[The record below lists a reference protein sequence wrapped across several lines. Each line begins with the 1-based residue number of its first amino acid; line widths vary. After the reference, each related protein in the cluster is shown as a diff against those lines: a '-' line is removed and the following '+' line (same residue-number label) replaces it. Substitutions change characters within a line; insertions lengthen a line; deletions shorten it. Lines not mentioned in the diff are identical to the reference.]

1 MKTVRELLLNRH
13 RSVEPKLNALR
24 ARTISELQAGAGDL
38 QIAHAKPSLR
48 LRIWQELILPARR
61 LWVGVAAAWCVI
73 AFLHVSAPSA
83 KPLLNAEAPRPPL
96 EMITVFQYPDSAA
109 MAELKPVWKER
120 TLGPRSDRSAQE
132 IRS

>member
-1 MKTVRELLLNRH
+1 MKTVRELLLYRH
-13 RSVEPKLNALR
+13 RSIQPKLDAFR
-24 ARTISELQAGAGDL
+24 AKTTSELRVGASDMK
-38 QIAHAKPSLR
+38 IAHAKPSLR

-109 MAELKPVWKER
+109 VAELKPVWKER
-120 TLGPRSDRSAQE
+120 TPGPRSDRPAQE
-132 IRS
+132 LRS

>member
-13 RSVEPKLNALR
+13 RSIQPKLDALR
-24 ARTISELQAGAGDL
+24 AKTTSELRVGASDME
-38 QIAHAKPSLR
+38 IAHAKPGLR

-109 MAELKPVWKER
+109 VAELKPVWKER
-120 TLGPRSDRSAQE
+120 TPGPRSDRPAQE
-132 IRS
+132 LRS